1 MLSRT
6 RESSRERGIH
16 PGSSWCDH
24 KKPMMVNAT
33 QTDSYYARCLAC
45 CQMGPERPSSEAAR
59 QALQVLG
66 AGGDSMDKYVGA

>member
-24 KKPMMVNAT
+24 KNPMMVNAT
-33 QTDSYYARCLAC
+33 QKGSYYARCLAC
-45 CQMGPERPSSEAAR
+45 LQIGPERPSSMAAR

-66 AGGDSMDKYVGA
+66 AGSESMYKGVGA